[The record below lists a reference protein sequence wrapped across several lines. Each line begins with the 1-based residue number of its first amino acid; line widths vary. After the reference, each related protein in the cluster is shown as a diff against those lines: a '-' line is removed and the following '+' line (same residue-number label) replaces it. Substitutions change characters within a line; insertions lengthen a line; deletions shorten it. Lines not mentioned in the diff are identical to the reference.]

1 LIGFGSR
8 FANGDTAYHGYSG
21 LPIFSKRSMTAMT
34 LFILSAMG
42 MATLRS
48 HIDFLKGNS
57 AHKIIGNA
65 WIIGQYVMIGVVSA
79 LLIYATYFRIRN
91 GHW

>member
-1 LIGFGSR
+1 
-8 FANGDTAYHGYSG
+8 
-21 LPIFSKRSMTAMT
+21 MTAML

-48 HIDFLKGNS
+48 HVDFLKGNS

-65 WIIGQYVMIGVVSA
+65 WIIGQYALIGVIGA
-79 LLIYATYFRIRN
+79 ILIYATYHRIRQ